1 MYGGGKVQYFNI
13 LELKA
18 EHIIYTIQTMLNS
31 NQPNIELLSYWLT
44 FLQVNAIHFQRS
56 IARLTILRIS
66 VPNTTIKC
74 DETLMSK
81 KKISCRVIK
90 SETLFTNNIKRL
102 LFL

>member
-81 KKISCRVIK
+81 K
-90 SETLFTNNIKRL
+90 F
-102 LFL
+102 FLQSH

>member
-1 MYGGGKVQYFNI
+1 MHGGGKVQYFNI

-81 KKISCRVIK
+81 KEISCRVIK